1 MLILD
6 RRLLSVLK
14 GIKGVR
20 SRRGKDVLSPPP
32 SNTFAMPLATF
43 LPFLTYLLGFGQ
55 RGKFLC
61 GPFILRS
68 LLFRIALRRAISSK
82 KERKERRRERERAV
96 LFFNLKPVFLLL
108 MKRASK
114 KILKFYYQIS
124 SSKEGGKIRLFPRS
138 GFQRFSSQD
147 LKGSSL
153 RFRSVEI
160 SSSKRKNSTIEIH
173 PIIRCANKFF
183 FPFFSRIQDFIT

>member
-1 MLILD
+1 MFFLPRQVIPSPCLSLRSFHSLHTYLALD
-6 RRLLSVLK
+6 RGENFCVDLSSCVRCSFELRFA
-14 GIKGVR
+14 VR
-20 SRRGKDVLSPPP
+20 SLRKKKGKKD
-32 SNTFAMPLATF
+32 
-43 LPFLTYLLGFGQ
+43 G
-55 RGKFLC
+55 
-61 GPFILRS
+61 
-68 LLFRIALRRAISSK
+68 
-82 KERKERRRERERAV
+82 ERERERAV

-183 FPFFSRIQDFIT
+183 FPFFSRVQDFIT